1 MDAETKKAAK
11 EKVGEKER
19 DVLKKNA
26 LPPGVKTELSHP
38 LYHVWLQ
45 ADAIYNMVGYP
56 DFIMNSTN
64 LDKVFNDVCKSGAG
78 WSPLNKCHWQHVFH
92 SAWFPACLYSTVV
105 MHVIQIREGHRWV
118 GVNDLSCVQFN
129 WMIDLVWQ
137 FSLIG
142 SFYFDF
148 FSFKL
153 VLYLAHICSS
163 HMLVHWLQCMSPA
176 KAKWKRKSSKN
187 LAMQSHWCMS
197 SFAEEQEKAKG
208 NLLVKQDA
216 LRSSKVSLY
225 CMVLRLTKNTRGI
238 FVSVNLEN
246 HLFQT
251 KRLCRIDYLHLY
263 HKG

>member
-1 MDAETKKAAK
+1 MCSTNFWIPPVSPLQAEGMVGEIKWAFEENLKYVSWMDAETKKAAK

-64 LDKVFNDVCKSGAG
+64 LDKVFNDVGKSGAG

-118 GVNDLSCVQFN
+118 GVNKLSCVQFN
-129 WMIDLVWQ
+129 YWMIDLVWQ
-137 FSLIG
+137 FSLFS
-142 SFYFDF
+142 SFYFYF
-148 FSFKL
+148 FFFKL
-153 VLYLAHICSS
+153 VPYWLTFAAAIC
-163 HMLVHWLQCMSPA
+163 
-176 KAKWKRKSSKN
+176 
-187 LAMQSHWCMS
+187 
-197 SFAEEQEKAKG
+197 
-208 NLLVKQDA
+208 
-216 LRSSKVSLY
+216 
-225 CMVLRLTKNTRGI
+225 
-238 FVSVNLEN
+238 
-246 HLFQT
+246 
-251 KRLCRIDYLHLY
+251 
-263 HKG
+263 